1 MDFGR
6 NIKRVTMREIK
17 KAFQLKPIDCQKV
30 ISAGFVDDSEKHFEI
45 EFITELG
52 EKIDLMILFERRY
65 PEMFISDPYK

>member
-6 NIKRVTMREIK
+6 NITRVTMREIK

-45 EFITELG
+45 EFMTESG
-52 EKIDLMILFERRY
+52 EKVDLMILFERRY
-65 PEMFISDPYK
+65 PEMFISEPYK